1 MRIFWQGDAALQKV
15 LASVEAAISDYGFED
30 KFKKGVAVAL
40 SGGADSVFLL
50 ICMKKMSEQLSFPL
64 CAIHVN
70 HHIRAGE
77 AERDVEFCRSLCLE
91 NNVEFHLFEA
101 DVLKLAKNEKLGV
114 EEAARNVRYSFF
126 NKFLNDNP
134 QYTYI
139 VTAHNA
145 TDNAETVIF
154 NMLRG
159 GGGRAMCGIPPER
172 DNILRPLIYVSK
184 CDIVNVLT
192 HNNIKYVVDSTNNDT
207 SYSRNFIRKEIIP
220 KCSRINTSFE
230 SAIQRLNKSMR
241 SDTEFFDK
249 YVKEFC
255 EANQITDIA
264 KKEALKNLPVAILSR
279 IIICMYE
286 SVTNDLEG
294 LSYLHIEKIVE
305 IINKENNVGMS
316 YSLPCGILFRCGRKY
331 YKFEKENSISRDNTE
346 FCIELKLGENRLPNS
361 DAVIYLTNNKN
372 DENSLYVT
380 NVYKLSIQANL
391 TSAKINGKMF
401 ARNKRDGDFYRYGKM
416 THKLKKLFNDAKLS
430 QKQRQTIPVICDE
443 DGILWVPGFSV
454 RESEKHS
461 AKSENAEL
469 YAYYCHN
476 GGNDE

>member
-50 ICMKKMSEQLSFPL
+50 ICMKKLSEQFSFPL
-64 CAIHVN
+64 CALHVN

-77 AERDVEFCRSLCLE
+77 AERDAEFCQKVCAE
-91 NNVEFHLFEA
+91 NNIDFHLFEA
-101 DVLKLAKNEKLGV
+101 DVLALAKNEKLGV

-126 NKFLNDNP
+126 DKFIKENP

-172 DNILRPLIYVSK
+172 DNILRPLLYASK
-184 CDIVNVLT
+184 CDIVDALT
-192 HNNIKYVVDSTNNDT
+192 HNNIKYVFDSTNSDT
-207 SYSRNFIRKEIIP
+207 EYSRNFIRKEIIP
-220 KCSRINTSFE
+220 KCSHINTSFE

-241 SDTEFFDK
+241 SDTEFLDE

-255 EANQITDIA
+255 DANKITNIA
-264 KKEALKNLPVAILSR
+264 KKETLKNLKNAILSR
-279 IIICMYE
+279 VIIYMYDSAECGLE
-286 SVTNDLEG
+286 S
-294 LSYLHIEKIVE
+294 LSYIHVEKIME
-305 IINKENNVGMS
+305 IVNKENNIGMK
-316 YSLPCGILFRCGRKY
+316 YSLPCGIVFSCDRKY
-331 YKFEKENSISRDNTE
+331 YRFERKKAFSSSDSE
-346 FCIELKLGENRLPNS
+346 FCIELNLGENRLPNS
-361 DAVIYLTNNKN
+361 DAVIYLTNDKN
-372 DENSLYVT
+372 DEKLSYVT

-391 TSAKINGKMF
+391 TSAKINGKIF
-401 ARNKRDGDFYRYGKM
+401 ARSKKDGDCYRYGKM

-430 QKQRQTIPVICDE
+430 QKERQTIPVLCDG

-454 RESEKHS
+454 RESEKHCT
-461 AKSENAEL
+461 ENENIEL

>member
-15 LASVEAAISDYGFED
+15 LASVEAVISDYDFED

-50 ICMKKMSEQLSFPL
+50 FCMKKLSEQLSFPL
-64 CAIHVN
+64 CALHVN

-77 AERDVEFCRSLCLE
+77 AERDAVFCRDLCTE
-91 NNVEFHLFEA
+91 NDIEFHLFEA
-101 DVLKLAKNEKLGV
+101 DVLDIARNEKLGV

-126 NKFLNDNP
+126 DKFIKDNP

-172 DNILRPLIYVSK
+172 DNILRPLLYASK
-184 CDIVNVLT
+184 CDIVDALT
-192 HNNIKYVVDSTNNDT
+192 HNNIKYVFDSTNSDT
-207 SYSRNFIRKEIIP
+207 EYSRNFIRKEIIP
-220 KCSRINTSFE
+220 KCSRINSSFE
-230 SAIQRLNKSMR
+230 SAIQRLNKNMR
-241 SDTEFFDK
+241 SDAEFFDE
-249 YVKEFC
+249 YVEEFC
-255 EANQITDIA
+255 KANEIKNIA
-264 KKEALKNLPVAILSR
+264 RKNALKNLQTAVLSR
-279 IIICMYE
+279 VIIYMYDSVERGLE
-286 SVTNDLEG
+286 S
-294 LSYLHIEKIVE
+294 LSYLHIEKIME
-305 IINKENNVGMS
+305 IINKENNIGMS
-316 YSLPCGILFRCGRKY
+316 YSLPCGIVFACDREY
-331 YKFEKENSISRDNTE
+331 YRFENKKIFSSDNSE
-346 FCIELKLGENRLPNS
+346 FYIELNLGENRLPNS

-372 DENSLYVT
+372 DEKLSSVT

-391 TSAKINGKMF
+391 TSAKINGKIF

-430 QKQRQTIPVICDE
+430 QRQRRTVPVLCDD

-454 RESEKHS
+454 RESDERDTKN
-461 AKSENAEL
+461 ENIEL